1 MRKDIIF
8 IDPELR
14 TDNINAD
21 KLMLKAREVAH
32 SIIVP
37 KGIEF
42 AQFEHGGRRYALEA
56 TLSIQVSQLDQALSE
71 TVLRDGA
78 LREALEAN
86 KKRWTEKGKRQP
98 LFIRREHR
106 GA

>member
-1 MRKDIIF
+1 MRRDIIF

-21 KLMLKAREVAH
+21 KLRLKACEVAH
-32 SIIVP
+32 SIILP

-42 AQFEHGGRRYALEA
+42 AQFEYGGRRYALEA
-56 TLSIQVSQLDQALSE
+56 TLSIQVSQLDQAVSE
-71 TVLRDGA
+71 TVLRDGT

-86 KKRWTEKGKRQP
+86 KKRWKEEGKRKP
-98 LFIRREHR
+98 VFIRK
-106 GA
+106 